1 MARTTARG
9 KRQNQREAAAKAS
22 RHGSLE
28 QILGTGDDEPAPAAE
43 APAAEAPAAEAPAA
57 EAPAPKVAP
66 EDEGVVQA
74 AVAEAEAATET
85 AAAEAP
91 AEAKATE
98 QPAEVPAEKGSARKA
113 AAKAHPRNKLAK
125 TEETQRVGLYLHP
138 DDYRALGLAK
148 LEDKVDFNA
157 RIRAMI
163 TLYLD
168 NGKVREQ
175 VDRIAR
181 EQPRGPYRRTD

>member
-1 MARTTARG
+1 MARTTSRS
-9 KRQNQREAAAKAS
+9 KRQGQQEATVKPS

-28 QILGTGDDEPAPAAE
+28 SILGTGDPEPAPDVE
-43 APAAEAPAAEAPAA
+43 T
-57 EAPAPKVAP
+57 PAPKAAP

-74 AVAEAEAATET
+74 AVAEAEAATKP

-91 AEAKATE
+91 AEAKAPE
-98 QPAEVPAEKGSARKA
+98 QPTEVPAEKGSARKA

-125 TEETQRVGLYLHP
+125 TEESQRVGLYLHP

-181 EQPRGPYRRTD
+181 EQPRGPYRQTN